1 MYISLN
7 MFHQL
12 KLKKK
17 KKPKV
22 AIVMNFNI
30 SDTRICH
37 FLMPGVLHKD
47 NFLICNVI
55 LWLIS
60 IYEKKNMAH
69 FIACSN
75 IERIAAILIK

>member
-1 MYISLN
+1 

-30 SDTRICH
+30 SDTRI
-37 FLMPGVLHKD
+37 FSVPGVLHKD

-75 IERIAAILIK
+75 IKRIAATLIK